1 MHKFKIIQ
9 RESNTIRLLTSHVGL
24 KDNPY
29 SGTRI
34 CKYHVQVVKG
44 TMSDKHEDLLRQHRK
59 NISDIL
65 ALTIHSLCISI
76 LNNEQSYSPTDVTTE
91 FPAHSKKDR
100 RMNDLQN

>member
-1 MHKFKIIQ
+1 
-9 RESNTIRLLTSHVGL
+9 
-24 KDNPY
+24 
-29 SGTRI
+29 
-34 CKYHVQVVKG
+34 
-44 TMSDKHEDLLRQHRK
+44 MSDKHEDLLRQHRK